1 MQGRTWMNLE
11 TSAAKKKKKN
21 QIFTNYMISFI

>member
-11 TSAAKKKKKN
+11 TSAAKKKKS
-21 QIFTNYMISFI
+21 QIFTYYMISFI